1 LKKKIFT
8 VIIAI
13 AGLILISIAALSPPD
28 SELKPEQCKGSAAC
42 FSGKVTAITDGD
54 TIKVDG
60 KPIRLALTSTPE
72 LHESGGIN
80 SREFTLEF
88 CPPGSIAI
96 VDEDDGQQEG
106 SFGRMIAAVYCRD
119 MLLNAALLDS
129 KHATISERFC
139 SSSEFGNEDWAKR
152 NKISF

>member
-1 LKKKIFT
+1 LKKIIYT
-8 VIIAI
+8 VIIAL
-13 AGLILISIAALSPPD
+13 AGLILVSIAALSAPD
-28 SELKPEQCKGSAAC
+28 SEIKPEQCKGSAAC

-60 KPIRLALTSTPE
+60 KAIRLALSSSPE

-80 SREFTLEF
+80 AREFTLAF
-88 CPPGSIAI
+88 CPPGTIAI

-119 MLLNAALLDS
+119 MLLNAALLDF

-139 SSSEFGNEDWAKR
+139 SSSEFGNDDWALK
-152 NKISF
+152 NGC